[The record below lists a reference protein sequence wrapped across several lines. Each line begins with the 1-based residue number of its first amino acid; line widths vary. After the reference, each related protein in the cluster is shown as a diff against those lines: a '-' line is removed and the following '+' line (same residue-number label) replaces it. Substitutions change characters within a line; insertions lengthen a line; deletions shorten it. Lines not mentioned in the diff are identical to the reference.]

1 MDDARIDELRQ
12 EYEHLSRD
20 VFRGLAIASKDV
32 ELSGEPPTMDAMT
45 RRTSSSSICG
55 RKKSENSSKEMRSKG
70 RPHTPL
76 NDHVRGRRISCS
88 GGLLA
93 GQQLTNRGAPFGGP
107 MDWWVIEYDNKNF
120 DSHVFIP
127 NLRDEFVALMT
138 AAGGG
143 PFGTTVCTGSATLPD
158 NKLRFYFNAKAASI
172 PGVNALLSKYQ
183 ARPRPKPTERP
194 LYVLAGNHPEPL

>member
-1 MDDARIDELRQ
+1 
-12 EYEHLSRD
+12 
-20 VFRGLAIASKDV
+20 
-32 ELSGEPPTMDAMT
+32 
-45 RRTSSSSICG
+45 
-55 RKKSENSSKEMRSKG
+55 
-70 RPHTPL
+70 
-76 NDHVRGRRISCS
+76 
-88 GGLLA
+88 
-93 GQQLTNRGAPFGGP
+93 

-127 NLRDEFVALMT
+127 KLRDEFVALLT

-194 LYVLAGNHPEPL
+194 LYVLAGNHPEPR